1 LGKSD
6 KIFQRRATLAVL
18 RHSYV
23 VGIEDILSDS
33 RNGGYLLTDVTIM
46 KILMQKTL
54 GSRVHRRW
62 FILACL
68 LLVCVLTGAILLANQ
83 VVWRIDR
90 TTEEIT
96 KPPSNRP
103 HPRPL
108 AAPNPATS
116 H

>member
-1 LGKSD
+1 M
-6 KIFQRRATLAVL
+6 
-18 RHSYV
+18 
-23 VGIEDILSDS
+23 
-33 RNGGYLLTDVTIM
+33 TIM
-46 KILMQKTL
+46 KTLLQKTL
-54 GSRVHRRW
+54 GRRVHDLW

-68 LLVCVLTGAILLANQ
+68 LLVSLLTGAILLANQ

-90 TTEEIT
+90 TTEQLT

-108 AAPNPATS
+108 APANPATF